1 VWKEGCHHCQQLH
14 LSLSLSEAEMDI
26 SEELR
31 AAHKREFLEFLDQ
44 DVRASLSFSL
54 SLSLSHILDD
64 GDDDD
69 AGREGHI
76 HGRDQGHDK
85 PQAPPPRRQHLRSP
99 LLSQLGHQVN
109 LLPISH
115 LICWYFLVS
124 KIGEKNRLN

>member
-1 VWKEGCHHCQQLH
+1 
-14 LSLSLSEAEMDI
+14 MDI

-44 DVRASLSFSL
+44 DVRASLSL
-54 SLSLSHILDD
+54 SLSHSHILDD
-64 GDDDD
+64 DDDDD

-115 LICWYFLVS
+115 LLCCCFLVT

>member
-1 VWKEGCHHCQQLH
+1 
-14 LSLSLSEAEMDI
+14 MDI

-54 SLSLSHILDD
+54 PLSLSLSLSRTHILDD

-115 LICWYFLVS
+115 LLCCYFLVS
-124 KIGEKNRLN
+124 KIGEKKSPQLG